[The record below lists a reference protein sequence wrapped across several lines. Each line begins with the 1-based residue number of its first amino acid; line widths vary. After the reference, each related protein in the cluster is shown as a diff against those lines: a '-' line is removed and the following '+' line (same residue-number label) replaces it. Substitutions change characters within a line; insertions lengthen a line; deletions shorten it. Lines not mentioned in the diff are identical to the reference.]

1 MSSTFRHQTRE
12 PRDHE
17 INCWPRPTYSL
28 CTCMCMG
35 VWVRMYVYLRVY
47 GCVYV
52 VTLSTRVW
60 EISWFKLDEI
70 FNLSLCLPLSV
81 GGCGV
86 SLTLIYISVFLS
98 FSFSFSLLFTI
109 FLCRLSIISVLPK
122 SLNSSLSLSHTHLL
136 FLLSLSLTLYYYSLV
151 LTHFLNISVS
161 QDQLFFNISLRY
173 RIVCFDRLRQLPKYS

>member
-1 MSSTFRHQTRE
+1 
-12 PRDHE
+12 
-17 INCWPRPTYSL
+17 
-28 CTCMCMG
+28 MCMG

-60 EISWFKLDEI
+60 EISWFKLDEK
-70 FNLSLCLPLSV
+70 FNLSLCLPLSLSPIILLTLSLPLSV

-86 SLTLIYISVFLS
+86 SLTLIHMSVFL
-98 FSFSFSLLFTI
+98 SFSLLFTI